1 MWSQPVTIFEDEDE
15 DALKGEFIRLSALH
29 PTRTPDEIATYVFR
43 NQRDPGLRSA
53 QAAMVWL
60 KDIDVLERIRQARL
74 NGGVE
79 PGGIHTLEEKLR
91 KLQVLYEDESQDL
104 KDRLA
109 AMRLHAEMSGQ
120 IVKAIDK
127 KVDNGAKAKAFPTF
141 VIAQYADE

>member
-1 MWSQPVTIFEDEDE
+1 MWNQPVAIFEDEDE
-15 DALKGEFIRLSALH
+15 EALKSEFIRLSALH
-29 PTRTPDEIATYVFR
+29 PTRTPDEIAAYVFR

-60 KDIDVLERIRQARL
+60 KDIGVLERIREARL

-79 PGGIHTLEEKLR
+79 PAGIHTLEEKLR
-91 KLQVLYEDESQDL
+91 KLQVLYEDESQEL

-127 KVDNGAKAKAFPTF
+127 RVDNTKAKSFPTV
-141 VIAQYADE
+141 VIKRYDD

>member
-1 MWSQPVTIFEDEDE
+1 MWNQPVAIFEDEDE
-15 DALKGEFIRLSALH
+15 DALKSEFIRLTALH
-29 PTRTPDEIATYVFR
+29 PSRTPDEIAAYVFR
-43 NQRDPGLRSA
+43 NLRDPGLRSA

-79 PGGIHTLEEKLR
+79 PTGIHTLEEKLR
-91 KLQVLYEDESQDL
+91 KLQVLYEDESQDM
-104 KDRLA
+104 KDRLS

-127 KVDNGAKAKAFPTF
+127 KVDNGAKAKTFPTF
-141 VIAQYADE
+141 VIAQYPDE

>member
-1 MWSQPVTIFEDEDE
+1 MWNQPVTIFEDEDE
-15 DALKGEFIRLSALH
+15 DALKSEFIRLTALH
-29 PTRTPDEIATYVFR
+29 PSRTPDEIAAYVFR

-79 PGGIHTLEEKLR
+79 PVGIDSLEAKLR
-91 KLQVLYEDESQDL
+91 KLQAFYDDETNDM
-104 KDRLA
+104 KDRLN

-127 KVDNGAKAKAFPTF
+127 KVDNGAKAKSFPTF
-141 VIAQYADE
+141 VIAQYNDE